1 MNFELDL
8 SHVHKRKACS
18 RLPLIRCRESDAK
31 EDDFDFDGCYKR
43 AERFIC
49 IFQVTLHLM
58 LKSNMNQWKLT
69 MVAKQ
74 AQLAVSS
81 TTIRLL

>member
-1 MNFELDL
+1 MKKLAL
-8 SHVHKRKACS
+8 VVTVMIMM
-18 RLPLIRCRESDAK
+18 LYRCVFIY
-31 EDDFDFDGCYKR
+31 FDVCYKL

-58 LKSNMNQWKLT
+58 LKSSMNQWKLT
-69 MVAKQ
+69 MVVKQ

-81 TTIRLL
+81 TTIRVL